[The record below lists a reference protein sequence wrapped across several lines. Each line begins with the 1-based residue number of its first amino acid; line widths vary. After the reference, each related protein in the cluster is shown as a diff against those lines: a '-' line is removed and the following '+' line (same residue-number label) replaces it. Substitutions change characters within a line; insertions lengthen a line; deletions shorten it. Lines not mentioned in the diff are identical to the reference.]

1 MFGMFRFE
9 KEQKVFGIAG
19 VNVGGQPGEYPTVLV
34 GSIFYSGHKIVSGPS
49 KGEFDKKQAEILI
62 NKVGALSEKT
72 GNPFILDIVGDT
84 SEALIKYIDF
94 VADIAKCPFLVD
106 GVAAQVRLPAI
117 KHAAEIGLAER
128 AIYNSID
135 FHVTEEEIKVLK
147 DCKVKNAVL
156 MAFNPKKPWA
166 EGRLDVIKGE
176 PGQKGLLQAAEEAGV
191 ENILVDTAVLDMPS
205 IGISAK
211 AIYLVKNEFGLPAGC
226 GPANAVTTW
235 KRVKKGEFGP
245 YAYEVCSGGSGI
257 LTQMMGANFVLYGP
271 IELSEAAFIS
281 CAMTDALIAY
291 VARRIGTTPKT
302 RNHPL
307 YKIF

>member
-1 MFGMFRFE
+1 MFKFE
-9 KEQKVFGIAG
+9 REQKVFEIGG

-34 GSIFYSGHKIVSGPS
+34 GSIFYSGHKIVKDPA
-49 KGEFDKKQAEILI
+49 KGDFDKKQAEALI
-62 NKVGALSEKT
+62 NKVEELSEKT
-72 GNPFILDIVGDT
+72 GNPFILDVVGDT
-84 SEALIKYIDF
+84 PEALIKYIDF
-94 VADIAKCPFLVD
+94 ISNLTNNPFLVD
-106 GVAAQVRLPAI
+106 GVAPKIRLPAI
-117 KHAAEIGLAER
+117 KHAAEIGLTER

-135 FHVTEEEIKVLK
+135 FHVTNEEIESLK
-147 DCKVKNAVL
+147 GCNVKNAVL

-166 EGRLDVIKGE
+166 EGRVDALKGE
-176 PGQKGLLQAAEEAGV
+176 SGQKGLLQAAEEASIK
-191 ENILVDTAVLDMPS
+191 NILVDTAVLDMPS

-235 KRVKKGEFGP
+235 KKVKKGEFGA
-245 YAYEVCSGGSGI
+245 YSYEVCSGGSGI

-291 VARRIGTTPKT
+291 VSRRLGITIKT
-302 RNHPL
+302 KNHPL